1 MGKKLEGKIP
11 SVSDG
16 NKNFKLKKKKPMG
29 ERIQLLIYDSYRK
42 IDN

>member
-16 NKNFKLKKKKPMG
+16 NKNFKLKKKKAHG
-29 ERIQLLIYDSYRK
+29 RENSIANL
-42 IDN
+42 